1 MASGY
6 IARKTPSPNADP
18 ACFFSTPARVP
29 DKSHSD
35 TRLSFSRSLKKEK
48 FDTQSF
54 NFKMKLSSTFVAL
67 GMLQA
72 VLAQSIA
79 PSPTE
84 SIGCEPHG
92 DHW

>member
-1 MASGY
+1 M
-6 IARKTPSPNADP
+6 
-18 ACFFSTPARVP
+18 
-29 DKSHSD
+29 
-35 TRLSFSRSLKKEK
+35 K
-48 FDTQSF
+48 F
-54 NFKMKLSSTFVAL
+54 SSTFVAF